1 MSSPVQQKTPR
12 YWFPKQYAD
21 LVARARVPSGFVLLV
36 AFAWLSN
43 PSRRSI
49 LIGLP
54 VAVLGLSLRAWATG
68 HLAKDQQLAHSGP
81 YAYIRNPLYAGTL
94 IVAAGLLIAARHP
107 LLALIFILAF
117 SLIYLPVIE
126 LEEQH
131 LRDIFPAYA
140 NYAARVHR
148 FLPLS
153 KWKGAPVP
161 FSWSLY
167 FRNEEYKAL
176 LGFLMATAWLLWK
189 SWRSAV

>member
-1 MSSPVQQKTPR
+1 VSSPIQQKTPQ
-12 YWFPKQYAD
+12 YWFPKPYSD
-21 LVARARVPSGFVLLV
+21 FVARVRVPSGFLLLV

-43 PSRRSI
+43 PSRISI

-54 VAVLGLSLRAWATG
+54 ISVLGLWLRVWATG
-68 HLAKDQQLAHSGP
+68 HLAKDQQLARTGP

-94 IVAAGLLIAARHP
+94 IVAAGILIAARDA
-107 LLALIFILAF
+107 LLGIIFILAF

-131 LRDIFPAYA
+131 LREIFPAYA
-140 NYAARVHR
+140 TYAAEVNR
-148 FLPLS
+148 FFPLS
-153 KWKGAPVP
+153 KWKGLQRR

-176 LGFLMATAWLLWK
+176 LGFLLATAWLIWK
-189 SWRSAV
+189 CWRSA